1 MTNRFC
7 VFCGSSSGSR
17 PSYRLGTAMLAEH
30 HVSNRI
36 SIVYSGG
43 NVGLMGVLADA
54 ALAQGGEVIG
64 VIPRSLI
71 QKEVA
76 YTGLTDLRVGDS
88 MH

>member
-1 MTNRFC
+1 
-7 VFCGSSSGSR
+7 
-17 PSYRLGTAMLAEH
+17 MLAEH